1 MTARWMTAI
10 LGSSLLMAASCA
22 GGSSP
27 AEEVTVPAAATEL
40 NIEVQE
46 FHFSPAIVA
55 VPADQTVTVT
65 VNNTGTIKHEWVV
78 IAKGHEVDEQRHF
91 AEDAV
96 LFEVDDITQGTQ
108 STKTFK
114 IAQPGRYQLI
124 CAVEG
129 HFSAGMHAT
138 LVVV

>member
-1 MTARWMTAI
+1 MTPRWLAAI
-10 LGSSLLMAASCA
+10 LGSSVLVAASCA
-22 GGSSP
+22 GGSPP
-27 AEEVTVPAAATEL
+27 AAEDTVPAAATEL
-40 NIEVQE
+40 NIDVQE

-55 VPADQTVTVT
+55 VPANQTVTVT
-65 VNNTGTIKHEWVV
+65 VNNKGTLKHEWVV
-78 IAKGHEVDEQRHF
+78 IAKGHEVEEQRDF
-91 AEDAV
+91 SEDAV
-96 LFEVDDITQGTQ
+96 LFEVDDINEGTQ